1 MADRPPT
8 AGRPRPRARA
18 SADVPPPGLAFVIHR
33 QAGAAV
39 PAAQIAELAQSVD
52 AAVTARLAD
61 ALQRPVHW
69 RELVDALALAREL
82 DPAKPG
88 RELLRALGEVRR
100 VLFTVPGHQRDC
112 DRLWRESVCIAWGAA
127 AIASLR
133 RGSPG
138 TAGIAGLLHR
148 AGDLIVL
155 LAISDIES
163 QQGRVLEAA
172 VRAVLIEQFEAPCGA
187 EIARRWKLSPPVSAA
202 MQGWR
207 RVTEARSPS
216 LEAQAVYFAT
226 LLRANSQHA
235 GISAPGLAHA
245 AHQAVGLTV
254 RESVAVEDRMAAAGD
269 VAEIVK

>member
-1 MADRPPT
+1 MQ
-8 AGRPRPRARA
+8 
-18 SADVPPPGLAFVIHR
+18 R
-33 QAGAAV
+33 QAGAAL
-39 PAAQIAELAQSVD
+39 PAEQIAALGQSVD
-52 AAVTARLAD
+52 AAVTARLEE
-61 ALQRPVHW
+61 ALRRPEHW
-69 RELVDALALAREL
+69 RELVDALALGRDLDGAR
-82 DPAKPG
+82 PG
-88 RELLRALGEVRR
+88 RELLRSLGEVKRA
-100 VLFTVPGHQRDC
+100 LFLIPGHQRDC

-127 AIASLR
+127 AIASAR

-138 TAGIAGLLHR
+138 TAGVAGLLHR

-155 LAISDIES
+155 RAISDIES
-163 QQGRVLEAA
+163 RQERVLDTA
-172 VRAVLIEQFEAPCGA
+172 VRAVLLEQFEAPCSI
-187 EIARRWKLSPPVSAA
+187 EIARRWKLPAAVSAA

-207 RVTEARSPS
+207 RVSEARSPS

-269 VAEIVK
+269 VAESVK

>member
-1 MADRPPT
+1 M
-8 AGRPRPRARA
+8 
-18 SADVPPPGLAFVIHR
+18 DVPPPDLAFVIQR
-33 QAGAAV
+33 QAGAAL
-39 PAAQIAELAQSVD
+39 PAAQIAALAQDVD
-52 AAVTARLAD
+52 AAVTERLAAGFD
-61 ALQRPVHW
+61 RPAHW

-88 RELLRALGEVRR
+88 RELLRALGEARR
-100 VLFTVPGHQRDC
+100 VLFTVAGHQRDC
-112 DRLWRESVCIAWGAA
+112 DRLWRESVCVAWGAA
-127 AIASLR
+127 AIASAR

-138 TAGIAGLLHR
+138 TAGVAGLLHR

-155 LAISDIES
+155 QAISDIES
-163 QQGRVLEAA
+163 QQGRVLESAI
-172 VRAVLIEQFEAPCGA
+172 RAVLIEQFEAPCGA
-187 EIARRWKLSPPVSAA
+187 ELARRWKLPAAVNAA

-207 RVTEARSPS
+207 RVAEARSPS

-226 LLRANSQHA
+226 LLRASSQHA

-269 VAEIVK
+269 VAESVK